1 MQLRRSALYWAKGN
15 KVRIEALAFLVM
27 LKKHSVQSTINNFSV
42 NKVSSITGC
51 SWATCKK
58 YIALLVDLK
67 LVDFNEEKNLLT
79 ISRISSGTKHR
90 NLCIDGIDFRKL
102 KLAKDSI
109 RHLIHMLALSAK
121 HTVRKAIRIANNPK
135 TWLKDGYFDN
145 RKTALQFCKKFV
157 DQNAE
162 TGKYEYKEMGV
173 SYKTIAKEFGCCP
186 MTAFRIIK
194 EGIHSKLFVKH
205 HNYESKKLSY
215 AELFEHKCYGSN
227 LGYTFISKKGYG
239 YKVKANSYELVKETR
254 DPLFANFKKHD
265 FQTVMTEDQYNDL
278 AQQKEEKE
286 KKFKAL
292 YQSKVYEFS
301 ELIDESIEWVYSQRY
316 SFKDLCKWVRSLR
329 NEAVVSGS
337 ISSASGEGY
346 AVVQY

>member
-27 LKKHSVQSTINNFSV
+27 LKKHSVQSTINNFSI

-58 YIALLVDLK
+58 YIALLVDLE

-79 ISRISSGTKHR
+79 VRRISSGTKHR

-102 KLAKDSI
+102 NLAKDSI
-109 RHLIHMLALSAK
+109 RHLIHMLSLSAR
-121 HTVRKAIRIANNPK
+121 HTVKKAIQKVNNPK
-135 TWLKDGYFDN
+135 TWLSEGYLDN
-145 RKTALQFCKKFV
+145 RKGALKFCKNFV
-157 DQNAE
+157 EPNAE
-162 TGKYEYKEMGV
+162 TGQYQYRELGM
-173 SYKTIAKEFGCCP
+173 SYKTIAKEMGCCP

-194 EGIHSKLFVKH
+194 QGIRNKLFVKH

-215 AELFEHKCYGSN
+215 AELFEHECYGSN

-239 YKVKANSYELVKETR
+239 YKVKANSYELVKATR
-254 DPLFANFKKHD
+254 DPLFANFKKHN
-265 FQTVMTEDQYNDL
+265 FQKVMTEDQYNDL
-278 AQQKEEKE
+278 VQQKEEKE

-292 YQSKVYEFS
+292 YQSKVYEFA

-316 SFKDLCKWVRSLR
+316 SIKDLCKLVRSLR
-329 NEAVVSGS
+329 NGVVASGS
-337 ISSASGEGY
+337 LSPASCECY
-346 AVVQY
+346 ALVQY